1 MAQGRGQNGAIASSE
16 KHQPCSTGAAELFRM
31 SLTCPDGKPV
41 PASGVCPN
49 QYCPDG
55 SPMPA
60 SGVCPQ
66 PQTCP
71 DGKPVPA
78 SGVCPNQYCPDGSPM
93 PANGFCQTVEYCP
106 DGTIKSPTY
115 GCPQTCPPGA
125 TLVGG
130 ECLTPVTCSDG
141 SWQWYASNCP
151 SEGNTCSCQ
160 QWSGSYSEPSSK
172 SNCLIEITYT
182 YNQASGICSDAIC
195 PLNRQI
201 VSSVE
206 VCF

>member
-1 MAQGRGQNGAIASSE
+1 MAQGRRQNGAIASSE
-16 KHQPCSTGAAELFRM
+16 KHQPCSTCAAELFRM
-31 SLTCPDGKPV
+31 SLTCPDGSPMPANGMCPQPQTCPDGSPMPPSGVCSQPQTCPDGKPV
-41 PASGVCPN
+41 PANGVCPN

-55 SPMPA
+55 SPIPA
-60 SGVCPQ
+60 NGMCL
-66 PQTCP
+66 
-71 DGKPVPA
+71 
-78 SGVCPNQYCPDGSPM
+78 QYCPDGSIL
-93 PANGFCQTVEYCP
+93 N
-106 DGTIKSPTY
+106 PTY
-115 GCPQTCPPGA
+115 GCPQTCHPGA
-125 TLVGG
+125 TLIGG

-141 SWQWYASNCP
+141 SWEWYASNCP
-151 SEGNTCSCQ
+151 SEGSTCSCQ

-172 SNCLIEITYT
+172 SHCLIEITYT